1 VKGLLGQLTGAF
13 GGAKKDT
20 RGVQQAAPAASST
33 EAIQDAI
40 VHHQAGRLQEAD
52 TIYRRVLD
60 ADPDNFDALHLSGVV
75 CHQKG
80 NNAPAIALIS
90 RAVAIQPS
98 NPFAY
103 GNLAMV
109 YMACDRLDDAEAS
122 LRKGLALKPDWDD
135 GHNKLGTLFQ
145 ARGNA
150 DLAEASFRKA
160 LELNAA
166 NAEALNNLAN
176 IRKERGDFAAA
187 EELYNRAVTLRPDLV
202 EAHDNLGGLYQRRGD
217 LGRAEECYRRALAL
231 RPDHAESHNNLGTA
245 FQLQGRL
252 NEAEACFHK
261 ALEYKSE
268 FPEALSN
275 LGDVLQALSRLD
287 EAEAYCRSALA
298 LKPDYP
304 EALSNLGVVLKGRA
318 DLDGAEACCRRAL
331 ALDPRYVGA
340 HINLGTILNERG
352 QRAEA
357 EHCYRSALALDR
369 NSAAAQFN
377 LSMLL
382 LLRNDLEEGFRFYE
396 SRFRSFAH
404 TFTGSRGLHD
414 RLKDHASWQGEA
426 LSGKRI
432 LVWTE
437 QGMGDSIM
445 MMRYLPMLK
454 ERGAEMVTVFC
465 DPALERLIGSV
476 SGVDRVVCD
485 ATSDLEMTFDL
496 HCPIMSLPFLLHT
509 TRASVPH
516 NVPYLMVPDD
526 IRNQW
531 RTRLSGVSGF
541 KVGLVW
547 AGGRALR
554 DDAKRSIAPVELAS
568 LTKVDGV
575 QVISLQKDT
584 DGTQPGILDWMD
596 NCADFMDTAGLIE
609 NLDLV
614 ISVDTAVAHLS
625 GALGKPTWLL
635 NRFQSE
641 WRWGVARRDSDWY
654 PSMRIFSQQQDSDWR
669 SVINAVAEELRIIAA
684 KQSAA
689 T

>member
-20 RGVQQAAPAASST
+20 RGVLRAEPAASSA

-60 ADPDNFDALHLSGVV
+60 SDPDNFDALHLSGLV

-80 NNAPAIALIS
+80 NNAPAIALIT

-98 NPFAY
+98 NTFAL
-103 GNLAMV
+103 GNLATV
-109 YMACDRLDDAEAS
+109 YMACNRLDDAEAC
-122 LRKGLALKPDWDD
+122 LRKALALKTDWDE

-145 ARGNA
+145 VRGNP
-150 DLAEASFRKA
+150 DQAEASFRKA
-160 LELNAA
+160 LELNSA

-176 IRKERGDFAAA
+176 IRRERGDVATA
-187 EELYNRAVTLRPDLV
+187 EELYNRALTLRPDLA
-202 EAHDNLGGLYQRRGD
+202 EAHDNLGGLYQRRGH
-217 LGRAEECYRRALAL
+217 LVRAEECYRRALAL

-268 FPEALSN
+268 FPEALCN
-275 LGDVLQALSRLD
+275 LGDVLQALGRLD

-304 EALSNLGVVLKGRA
+304 EALSNLGAVLKARA
-318 DLDGAEACCRRAL
+318 DLDGAEDCCRRAL
-331 ALDPRYVGA
+331 ALDPRYAGA
-340 HINLGTILNERG
+340 HVNLGTILNERG

-357 EHCYRSALALDR
+357 ERCYRSALALEPD
-369 NSAAAQFN
+369 SAAAEFN

-382 LLRNDLEEGFRFYE
+382 LLRNDLEEGFRLYE
-396 SRFRSFAH
+396 SRFRSFVR
-404 TFTGSRGLHD
+404 TFRGSRGLHD
-414 RLKDHASWQGEA
+414 RLKDQPSWQGEP

-454 ERGAEMVTVFC
+454 VHGAERVTVFC
-465 DPALERLIGSV
+465 DPALERLVASAP
-476 SGVDRVVCD
+476 GVDRVVCN

-496 HCPIMSLPFLLHT
+496 HCPIMSLPFLLRT
-509 TRASVPH
+509 TGESVPH
-516 NVPYLMVPDD
+516 DVPYLTVPED

-541 KVGLVW
+541 NVGLAW
-547 AGGRALR
+547 AGGRTLR
-554 DDAKRSIAPVELAS
+554 DDAKRSIAPDELAP

-575 QVISLQKDT
+575 QVISLQKEKG
-584 DGTQPGILDWMD
+584 GTQLGIPDWMD
-596 NCADFMDTAGLIE
+596 DCDDFMDTAGLIE

-625 GALGKPTWLL
+625 GALGKRTWLL

-641 WRWGVARRDSDWY
+641 WRWGIARHQSDW
-654 PSMRIFSQQQDSDWR
+654 
-669 SVINAVAEELRIIAA
+669 
-684 KQSAA
+684 
-689 T
+689 